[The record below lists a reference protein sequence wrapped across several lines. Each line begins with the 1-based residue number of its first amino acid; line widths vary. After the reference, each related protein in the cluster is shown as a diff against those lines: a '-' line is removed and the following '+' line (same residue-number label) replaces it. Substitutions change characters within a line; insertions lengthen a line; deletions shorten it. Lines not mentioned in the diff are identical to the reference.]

1 LGLSVLVP
9 ISERFRDSGLGFRRL
24 RVPGFGF
31 RIDHGEERESVV

>member
-1 LGLSVLVP
+1 
-9 ISERFRDSGLGFRRL
+9 LGFRRL